1 MTVAVEQEKE
11 MAEYGQE
18 GKTITPSDYG
28 CQILLEK
35 TTLEAANDKSFPND
49 ARLIWYVVDGV
60 EYIDL
65 TRCSKV
71 VKLFDMY
78 YDRYGKGAVQKIDFG
93 YGTVNPKLWGNKP
106 KKEKKM
112 NDEDLREQIN
122 SLIRDEIQENIND
135 YVDSVEETKK
145 AGLGFV
151 SADDDKELKVK
162 VSQREIDK
170 IIKEYKKMKRSEKSN
185 LSQIKKLGLV
195 DKNGKPLS

>member
-28 CQILLEK
+28 CQILQEK
-35 TTLEAANDKSFPND
+35 TTLEAADDKSLPND

-78 YDRYGKGAVQKIDFG
+78 YDKYGKGSIQKIDFG
-93 YGTVNPKLWGNKP
+93 YGQMNPKLWGNKP
-106 KKEKKM
+106 KKEKK
-112 NDEDLREQIN
+112 R
-122 SLIRDEIQENIND
+122 
-135 YVDSVEETKK
+135 K
-145 AGLGFV
+145 
-151 SADDDKELKVK
+151 
-162 VSQREIDK
+162 
-170 IIKEYKKMKRSEKSN
+170 
-185 LSQIKKLGLV
+185 
-195 DKNGKPLS
+195 